1 MNKVKEYII
10 SELNEVEKDIKQNVD
25 KTSNIS
31 LKNELLDMLHL
42 IDLYE
47 KYKLKRKNIENI
59 IILPDIYTCAA
70 EYRVVND
77 CESENRKY
85 WQEIEIDESPIRLH
99 SADLIIK
106 MK

>member
-1 MNKVKEYII
+1 MDTIKKYIT
-10 SELNEVEKDIKQNVD
+10 SELNEVEKQIKLDID
-25 KTSNIS
+25 KKENIS

-42 IDLYE
+42 VDLYE
-47 KYKLKRKNIENI
+47 KYNLKRKNIENI
-59 IILPDIYTCAA
+59 ITLPDIYTCSA

-77 CESENRKY
+77 CETENRQY
-85 WQEIEIDESPIRLH
+85 WQEIEIDENPIRLH